1 MTPSTTSAPQQR
13 SPEAAANVSFEMS
26 ATTLNQGPQTIQS
39 QLDRGAAELLENPKL
54 LEVQVKSAKS
64 HLQGKQKTPWKF
76 SQMFIRGTG
85 QNLTNC
91 KKIPCNDVSTC
102 NLKDKHPELLADIRI
117 LQCELKQHK
126 QKFETAKSDHEVF
139 AASRQRAKS
148 SFFDTIRARLRKQN
162 PAKYADRSSLDRNLM
177 ILQRALK
184 NKVHWRKLA
193 IGDCQM
199 LY

>member
-76 SQMFIRGTG
+76 SQMFIRGTEKCV
-85 QNLTNC
+85 LFAMR
-91 KKIPCNDVSTC
+91 
-102 NLKDKHPELLADIRI
+102 LAKTEQIVR
-117 LQCELKQHK
+117 
-126 QKFETAKSDHEVF
+126 KFLVTMS
-139 AASRQRAKS
+139 
-148 SFFDTIRARLRKQN
+148 
-162 PAKYADRSSLDRNLM
+162 
-177 ILQRALK
+177 AL
-184 NKVHWRKLA
+184 V
-193 IGDCQM
+193 I
-199 LY
+199 